1 MLLSLLDDSARFKQV
16 LSALGRR
23 VDMPLYAAGLSGVHK
38 ALLAAA
44 TAEKTG
50 RPVLIVTPDEAAAT
64 RVAEDMA
71 QLMGAEAVALLPAR
85 DLALRSVEGASREF
99 EHARLRVLGRLLTG
113 ECRAVTCSVESALQ
127 YTLPPGTYKYNTMT
141 LSSGDSANLTELTE
155 RLLRAGYERRPQV
168 DGPCQFSVRGGILD
182 FYSPEAQYPVRIE
195 FWGDDIDSMAAF
207 DVETQRRTQDVD
219 RAELAPAREVLFDS
233 KLALTSVLKTAKAAA
248 HGKTGVLIK
257 KNIDAELARLE
268 EGLPLSAPDRYLPLC
283 YNFPSTIFDYMP
295 EGVVFVSEYIKQ
307 KDTLKNLAAQWR
319 EDAAALFE
327 EGILFPGCDK
337 FSMDFEEYVS
347 ALAEGDTVLADTFI
361 RSANELPVRSVVDFG
376 TMQLALW
383 SGELSTLTEDL
394 TDYLARGY
402 AVAVLAGTERGASA
416 LTADLIKENIPAAL
430 VEDAGWKPGAVSVL
444 TGFLSSGAEFPMEKR
459 AVLSHSRTA
468 QTGGK
473 RKKIKKAENPLKS
486 LEDLTPGDLVVHVSH
501 GIGVFQG
508 IVKRDIHGVVKD
520 YISIRYAGTDM
531 LYVPVT
537 QLDMV
542 SKYVGAAEDKSVKL
556 NRLGTA
562 DWQKTRS
569 RVKAAVRDMAKEL
582 IALYSK
588 RMNAEGFAFSEDTDW
603 QHDFEERFPYD
614 ETDDQLRC
622 IDEIK
627 RDMELARPMDR
638 LLCGDVGFGK
648 TEVAIRA
655 AFKCVMDSKQVA
667 VLVPTTILASQHYQT
682 FLQRFEG
689 FPVTIELLSR
699 FRSPKQQEEI
709 LRRLKRG
716 EIDIIVGTHRLLQK
730 DVVFKDLGLCI
741 IDEEQRFGVA
751 HKERF
756 KELKAAVDV
765 LTLSATPIPR
775 TLNMAMSGIRDM
787 STIEEAPQ
795 DRYPVQ
801 TYVMEYDRG
810 VVLEAIRKEL
820 RRGGQVFY
828 LHNRVESIASCAA
841 RLQDDLPDARVVY
854 AHGQMG
860 EEELS
865 PIWQSLLDHE
875 ADILVSTTIIE
886 NGIDV
891 PTCNTL
897 IIEDADRLGLSQLY
911 QLRGRVGRSNRRAF
925 AYFTFTRG
933 KSITDV
939 AEKRLSAIRD
949 FTQFG
954 SGFKIAMRDLEI
966 RGAGNILGAS
976 QHGHMDSVG
985 YDMYLRL
992 LSEAVAEE
1000 KGETPPPETS
1010 DCTVDIQL
1018 DAHIPEEYIGNLSQ
1032 RVDAYKRIAAIQSE
1046 EDARDVLDELLDRY
1060 GEPPAAVLGLVEVA
1074 TLRNLAAAMGITD
1087 VKQSDHDLRFYLKE
1101 IDLERVS
1108 AATGKLR
1115 GRLTL
1120 GAGEKP
1126 YLALTLKI
1134 GEQPIVM
1141 MKKVLLAMNS

>member
-1 MLLSLLDDSARFKQV
+1 
-16 LSALGRR
+16 
-23 VDMPLYAAGLSGVHK
+23 MPLYAAGLSGVHK

-44 TAEKTG
+44 AAEKTG
-50 RPVLIVTPDEAAAT
+50 RPVLVITPDEASAT
-64 RVAEDMA
+64 RIAEDMA
-71 QLMGAEAVALLPAR
+71 QLLGSEAVALLPAR

-99 EHARLRVLGRLLTG
+99 EHARLRVFGRLLSG
-113 ECRAVTCSVESALQ
+113 KCRAVTCSAEAALQ

-141 LSSGDSANLTELTE
+141 LSRGQSVGLEELTE
-155 RLLRAGYERRPQV
+155 RFLRAGYERRPQV
-168 DGPCQFSVRGGILD
+168 DGVCQFSVRGGIID
-182 FYSPEAQYPVRIE
+182 FYSPESAYPVRAE
-195 FWGDDIDSMAAF
+195 LWGDEIDSLAAF
-207 DVETQRRTQDVD
+207 DPESQRRTD
-219 RAELAPAREVLFDS
+219 ELDSVEMAPAREVLFDS
-233 KLALTSVLKTAKAAA
+233 ETALTSALKDARAAA
-248 HGKTGVLIK
+248 RGKTGVLVK
-257 KNIDAELARLE
+257 KHLDEDLARVD

-283 YNFPSTIFDYMP
+283 YSFPATVFDYMT
-295 EGVVFVSEYIKQ
+295 EAVVFVSEYVKQ
-307 KDTLKNLAAQWR
+307 KETLKNLETQWH
-319 EDAAALFE
+319 EDAAALYE
-327 EGILFPGCDK
+327 DGIIFAGCDR
-337 FSMDFEEYVS
+337 FSMDFTEYVS
-347 ALAEGDTVLADTFI
+347 VLADGDTVLADTFI
-361 RSANELPVRSVVDFG
+361 RSANELPIRSVVDFG
-376 TMQLALW
+376 ALQLALW
-383 SGELSTLTEDL
+383 SGELPTLTEDL
-394 TDYLARGY
+394 GDYLARGY
-402 AVAVLAGTERGASA
+402 AVAVLAGTERGARA
-416 LTADLIKENIPAAL
+416 LVSDLQKEGLPAAFT
-430 VEDAGWKPGAVSVL
+430 EDAVWKPGSVSVL
-444 TGFLSSGAEFPMEKR
+444 TGFLSAGAEFPLEKA

-468 QTGGK
+468 VTGGK
-473 RKKIKKAENPLKS
+473 RKRIKKSENPLKS
-486 LEDLTPGDLVVHVSH
+486 LSDLTPGDYVVHVSH
-501 GIGVFQG
+501 GIGVFEG

-520 YISIRYAGTDM
+520 YIAIRYAGTDM

-542 SKYVGAAEDKSVKL
+542 SKYIGAAEDKAVKL
-556 NRLGTA
+556 NKLGSA
-562 DWQKTRS
+562 DWARTRS
-569 RVKAAVRDMAKEL
+569 RVKAAVKDMAKEL
-582 IALYSK
+582 IALYSR
-588 RMNAEGFAFSEDTDW
+588 RMSTDGFAFSEDTDW
-603 QHDFEERFPYD
+603 QHDFEERFPYE

-627 RDMELARPMDR
+627 RDMELPRPMDR

-667 VLVPTTILASQHYQT
+667 VLVPTTILAWQHYQT

-699 FRSPKQQEEI
+699 FRSASQQAAI
-709 LRRLKRG
+709 LKRIRTG
-716 EIDIIVGTHRLLQK
+716 EVDIIIGTHRLLQK
-730 DVVFKDLGLCI
+730 DVVFKDLGLCV

-756 KELKAAVDV
+756 KELKNAVDV

-828 LHNRVESIASCAA
+828 LHNRVESIVSCAA
-841 RLQDDLPDARVVY
+841 KLQSDLPDARIVY
-854 AHGQMG
+854 AHGQMA

-865 PIWQSLLDHE
+865 AIWQSLLDHE

-886 NGIDV
+886 NGVDV
-891 PTCNTL
+891 PSCNTL

-933 KSITDV
+933 KAITDV

-976 QHGHMDSVG
+976 QHGHMESVG

-1000 KGETPPPETS
+1000 RGEPSPAEDTE
-1010 DCTVDIQL
+1010 CTVDIQL
-1018 DAHIPEEYIGNLSQ
+1018 EAHIPEKYISNLSQ
-1032 RVDAYKRIAAIQSE
+1032 RVDAYKRIAAIQTD

-1074 TLRNLAAAMGITD
+1074 TLRNTASALGVTD
-1087 VKQSDHDLRFYLKE
+1087 IKQNEHEMRFYLKA
-1101 IDLERVS
+1101 IDLERIS

-1115 GRLTL
+1115 GRLAVS
-1120 GAGEKP
+1120 AGEKP
-1126 YLALTLKI
+1126 YLTLNLRA

-1141 MKKVLLAMNS
+1141 MKQVLLAMNS